1 MMLIRERLGRD
12 PGLGALFDRPRV
24 AELAAQIDAE
34 ALDFDNGLGV
44 LIRLAEG
51 DPTLPPLFLIHPA
64 GGLSWGY
71 RTLARALS
79 PRRPVW
85 GVQSPALDPKNALPD
100 GIDALAS
107 VYVDHILA
115 LGTTGPV
122 HIAGWSVG
130 GVIAQAA
137 AVELERRGVEVG
149 LMAMLD
155 SYPAE
160 CWRAEPEPDPV
171 DALRALLA
179 IAGYDPTQYPELRSR
194 AAILAFLK
202 AGDSALG
209 GLPEAAL
216 DGVIRVVLDT
226 NRLVRKHH
234 HQPFGGRATHVRA
247 ALDHKER
254 DLTPGLWRPYAAE
267 LDVVEVPF
275 LHPQL
280 TGPAATAQIAPALDV
295 RMTAAEE
302 KMR

>member
-1 MMLIRERLGRD
+1 
-12 PGLGALFDRPRV
+12 
-24 AELAAQIDAE
+24 
-34 ALDFDNGLGV
+34 
-44 LIRLAEG
+44 
-51 DPTLPPLFLIHPA
+51 
-64 GGLSWGY
+64 
-71 RTLARALS
+71 
-79 PRRPVW
+79 
-85 GVQSPALDPKNALPD
+85 VQSPALDPKNALPD
-100 GIDALAS
+100 GIEALAS

-160 CWRAEPEPDPV
+160 CWRAESEPDPV

-179 IAGYDPTQYPELRSR
+179 VAGYDPTQYPDLRSR

-280 TGPAATAQIAPALDV
+280 TGPAATALIAPALDA